1 MSCGTR
7 VMSSEY
13 MQWAK
18 TRSHAHFNLAT
29 SGVMNLPLREL
40 PVKLEDLEL
49 SGPSKYGFAPL
60 QEALA
65 AHCGVSRDSV
75 VAGIGASGANYLA
88 MAAILEPGDEVAVEH
103 PTYELLTA
111 TLGHLQARI
120 HHFTRPEEKAFALD
134 PAEVEKAVTPRTR
147 LIVLANLH
155 NPTSALA
162 DEAALKAVGEIARR
176 AGARVL
182 VDEVYLDAAFER
194 APASAIHIGP
204 EFVVTSSLTKV
215 YGLSGLRCGWA
226 LAEPELARRMW
237 LLNDLINV
245 IPAHSAELLSCA
257 ALANLDRIRARSRA
271 LLDANRQVLN
281 RFLASRDDL
290 DFPPLEFGTVAF
302 PRLRTAAVAQFTKL
316 LREKY
321 ETTVVPGYFF
331 GVPDRFRIGIGG
343 PTDELR
349 AGLDRIAS
357 ALDEIRA

>member
-1 MSCGTR
+1 MSGSVR

-18 TRSHAHFNLAT
+18 LRSHARFNLAT
-29 SGVMNLPLREL
+29 SGVENYPLKEL

-49 SGPSKYGFAPL
+49 SGPSKYGYAPL

-65 AHCGVSRDSV
+65 AHCGVPRECV

-88 MAAILEPGDEVAVEH
+88 MAAILEPGDEVVIEH

-111 TLGHLQARI
+111 TLGHLQANLR
-120 HHFTRPEEKAFALD
+120 HFTRPAEKGFALD
-134 PAEVEKAVTPRTR
+134 PGEVAKTVTPRTR

-162 DEAALKAVGEIARR
+162 EESALKCVGEIARL

-194 APASAIHIGP
+194 APKSAIHLGP

-226 LAEPELARRMW
+226 LAEPELAHRMW

-257 ALANLDRIRARSRA
+257 AVANLDRIRARSRA
-271 LLDANRQVLN
+271 LLEENRKVLN
-281 RFLASRDDL
+281 EFLASRNDL

-302 PRLRTAAVAQFTKL
+302 PRLLTAPVARFTSL

-343 PTDELR
+343 PTGSLR

-357 ALDEIRA
+357 ALDELRS